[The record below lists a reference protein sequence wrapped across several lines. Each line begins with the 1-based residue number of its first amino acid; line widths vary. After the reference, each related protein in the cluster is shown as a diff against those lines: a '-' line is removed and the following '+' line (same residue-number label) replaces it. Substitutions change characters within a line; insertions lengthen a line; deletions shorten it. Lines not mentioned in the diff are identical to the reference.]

1 MESLKQAWAQL
12 QTKFE
17 ALSTREQRMVLALIP
32 VFVIV
37 LFFILIITFDNSARS
52 IRSRTEA
59 KRDQLEQVRALAG
72 NYSQAQAQRRAAEQQ
87 LSASNV
93 RLLSLLEQRA
103 TQAGL
108 TIPTMNPRGEAPV
121 GDGRVLESR
130 VDLTLADITVREL
143 VDFLSAVERG
153 PGVVQTTYLRIE
165 PRPQAENL
173 TANVNV
179 SAYRL
184 DQQAA
189 EPTTSP

>member
-1 MESLKQAWAQL
+1 
-12 QTKFE
+12 
-17 ALSTREQRMVLALIP
+17 
-32 VFVIV
+32 
-37 LFFILIITFDNSARS
+37 S
-52 IRSRTEA
+52 IRSRTEN
-59 KRDQLEQVRALAG
+59 KREQLEQVRALAG

-93 RLLSLLEQRA
+93 RLLSLLEERA

-108 TIPTMNPRGEAPV
+108 TIPTMTPRGEAPV
-121 GDGRVLESR
+121 GDGREPGPR
-130 VDLTLADITVREL
+130 VHPTLTDITVREL

-153 PGVVQTTYLRIE
+153 PGVVQTSYLRIE

-189 EPTTSP
+189 D